1 MPDVSLIVSFY
12 NRVDY
17 LRLVLAALKRQSFQD
32 FQVIIADDGS
42 TKDAVREI
50 EKLSATVPFEMIHVW
65 QEDHG
70 FRKNKIL
77 NKAITVAA
85 GNYLIFIDGDCIAH
99 KEFVKE
105 HYSNKAPKTC
115 LTGRRVN
122 LSEGLTNQL
131 TPQKIEEGYLE
142 THTASLI
149 IDSIFGKTFDVEQ
162 GFYFRSQFLRRI
174 VNRKKRGILGSNFS
188 LYKADILSI
197 NGFDERYEE
206 PGIGEDTDIQYRLEL
221 SGVQMK
227 SLNNIAIQY
236 HLYHELQER
245 SGKNLELYT
254 EVKASKQFFTP
265 FGIEKSAYRSLTHF
279 GGI

>member
-17 LRLVLAALKRQSFQD
+17 LRLVVAGLKRQSFQD
-32 FQVIIADDGS
+32 FEVIVADDGS
-42 TKDAVREI
+42 TREAVREI
-50 EKLSATVPFEMIHVW
+50 EKLSAAVPFEMMHVW

-85 GNYLIFIDGDCIAH
+85 GNYLIFIDGDCIPH
-99 KEFVKE
+99 KEFVRE

-115 LTGRRVN
+115 LTGRRVD
-122 LSEGLTNQL
+122 LSESLTSQL

-142 THTASLI
+142 THIISLV
-149 IDSIFGKTFDVEQ
+149 IDSIFGKTFDAEQ

-174 VNRKKRGILGSNFS
+174 INRKRRGILGSNFS
-188 LYKADILSI
+188 LHKADMLSI

-221 SGVQMK
+221 SGVRMK

-236 HLYHELQER
+236 HLYHESQKR
-245 SGKNLELYT
+245 SGKNLELYS
-254 EVKASKQFFTP
+254 EVTARKQFFTP
-265 FGIEKSAYRSLTHF
+265 FGIEK
-279 GGI
+279 